1 MIGLANAGGDT
12 TNSIKQAVEFG
23 ITPKQKLAGM
33 LIFLTDIH
41 GLGLATAQGL
51 LFTESFYWDLN
62 DSTREWT
69 KRFPTRHKN
78 YPTWNQAA
86 AYSATLH
93 FLRAMEIAKTR
104 DGAKLV
110 AQMKAMPTEDPVL
123 GKGSI
128 REDGRKLH
136 PMMLFQAKAP
146 AESKARGII
155 TS

>member
-1 MIGLANAGGDT
+1 
-12 TNSIKQAVEFG
+12 
-23 ITPKQKLAGM
+23 M

-51 LFTESFYWDLN
+51 LFTESFYWNLN

-69 KRFPTRHKN
+69 KRFLTHHKN
-78 YPTWNQAA
+78 YPTSNHAA

-93 FLRAMEIAKTR
+93 FLKAIEVAKTR
-104 DGAKLV
+104 DGTKLV
-110 AQMKAMPTEDPVL
+110 AQMKAMPTDDPVL

-146 AESKARGII
+146 AESKGPWDYNTLIKTVPVEQAWRPLAEGVCPMIAKK
-155 TS
+155 S

>member
-23 ITPKQKLAGM
+23 ITRSRSSPAM

-51 LFTESFYWDLN
+51 LTESFYWDLD

-69 KRFPTRHKN
+69 KRFLTRHKN
-78 YPTWNQAA
+78 YPTWNQAV